1 MRGAL
6 EVNDKYRIYYNKL
19 EPIIYMNVSGSY
31 VSLYIRFLI
40 HPKKKRNIENEIW
53 SEIYKCYNNKELS
66 LYVEK

>member
-1 MRGAL
+1 
-6 EVNDKYRIYYNKL
+6 
-19 EPIIYMNVSGSY
+19 MNVSGSY
-31 VSLYIRFLI
+31 VPLYIRFLI